1 MWHIL
6 YPQEG
11 AVRHLCCSQ
20 FQVNRCTAERS
31 SDVNLIPMAH
41 RWDDL
46 EVMENWIS
54 SQLQTSTDMMAKRT
68 DTRKAWA
75 GPFGGDEPHQ
85 ACQIRTGKA
94 CRKGA
99 IKSIILLEVGG
110 GLKPVK
116 RWAFQVRFCTGNC
129 NGEVLDEDQRGDSWK
144 KLKAGGEETWFAVMA
159 VQIKV
164 LLQR

>member
-110 GLKPVK
+110 GGGVETCKTVSNEIAHRF
-116 RWAFQVRFCTGNC
+116 RWDS
-129 NGEVLDEDQRGDSWK
+129 VLETVMEKYWRK
-144 KLKAGGEETWFAVMA
+144 TKEE
-159 VQIKV
+159 IPG
-164 LLQR
+164 RS